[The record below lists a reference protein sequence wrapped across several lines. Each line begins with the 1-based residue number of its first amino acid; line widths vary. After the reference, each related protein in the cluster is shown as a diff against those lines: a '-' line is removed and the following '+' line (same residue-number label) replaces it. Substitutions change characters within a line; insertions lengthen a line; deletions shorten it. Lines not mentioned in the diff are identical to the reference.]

1 VSAGDLDGDG
11 VNEIV
16 TGPGIGGG
24 PAVGVWKL
32 TSGAPVL
39 AQSFLALEAEF
50 RGGVTVACGLGAD
63 GQSVIVIGAG
73 PGGGP
78 RVRTFDAR
86 TLDVLADVFAFN
98 PDFTGGVY
106 VASGDVLGTGQ
117 GTQIVAGP
125 GLGGGPRLRVL
136 GLDGTALADTFAAV
150 DTLRDGLT
158 VATLARAG
166 RPSSVLVGAGQ
177 GAFTGDLSEGA
188 LGGLAPVGF
197 FEVGF
202 EGGVFVG

>member
-1 VSAGDLDGDG
+1 
-11 VNEIV
+11 
-16 TGPGIGGG
+16 
-24 PAVGVWKL
+24 
-32 TSGAPVL
+32 
-39 AQSFLALEAEF
+39 
-50 RGGVTVACGLGAD
+50 
-63 GQSVIVIGAG
+63 
-73 PGGGP
+73 
-78 RVRTFDAR
+78 
-86 TLDVLADVFAFN
+86 
-98 PDFTGGVY
+98 
-106 VASGDVLGTGQ
+106 
-117 GTQIVAGP
+117 
-125 GLGGGPRLRVL
+125 VL